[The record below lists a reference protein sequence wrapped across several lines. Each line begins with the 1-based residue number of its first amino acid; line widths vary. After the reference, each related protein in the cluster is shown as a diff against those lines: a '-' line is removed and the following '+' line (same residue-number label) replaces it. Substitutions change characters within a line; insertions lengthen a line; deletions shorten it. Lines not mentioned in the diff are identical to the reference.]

1 MKKLI
6 LTLSLALVFCCF
18 SATDSY
24 AECGTGPIVGK
35 CLVGTSTD
43 QSEEPANE
51 KDAEEDFQAT
61 SEDAEDAEDFFY
73 NIFWIIRLL

>member
-1 MKKLI
+1 MKKFI

-18 SATDSY
+18 SATNSY
-24 AECGTGPIVGK
+24 AECGTVPIITK

-43 QSEEPANE
+43 QSEESANE
-51 KDAEEDFQAT
+51 KDDVEDFQAT
-61 SEDAEDAEDFFY
+61 SEDAEDFFY